1 MKSKILAGL
10 LSVTIAFALW
20 FYVINVVNPDYEET
34 YYDVPV
40 VLQNESI
47 LTERGLMIIGDAPT
61 VTLRLKGN
69 RSDLVGINNSNLS
82 VMANV
87 SGIAA
92 PGEHLVSYTPS
103 YPGNIP
109 NNAISVQKHDP
120 DFITLQVAKMLTKT
134 VDVKLNYIG
143 SVAEGFIADKE
154 NAVVDYTSIELS
166 GPEDV
171 VKRITQAVVDV
182 DMDQK
187 SETVVGEYIYALCD
201 AQGEPVDAQYVT
213 TNVEKLNLSVK
224 VQRVKEITLKVD
236 VVSGGGANDKNT
248 IITMSTEKI
257 QVTGSDAILED
268 LEELKVGT
276 VELGEILEDQV
287 LTFPIVMPA
296 GIHNETGIT
305 EVEVGVKFEGLTTK
319 TLNLTDFKTVN
330 IPAGMSAQLIT
341 QALEVVVRGPEK
353 SVNAITAEDCTVTV
367 DLSGAQPGSA
377 TIKAEIGTSGS
388 YSEVGAVGAYS
399 VSATVKKIG

>member
-40 VLQNESI
+40 VLQNESV
-47 LTERGLMIIGDAPT
+47 LTERGLMIIGEVPA

-69 RSDLVGINNSNLS
+69 RSDLVEVNSSNLS

-87 SGIAA
+87 AGIAA

-109 NNAISVQKHDP
+109 SNAISVQKHDP
-120 DFITLQVAKMLTKT
+120 DYITLQVAKMLTKT

-154 NAVVDYTSIELS
+154 NAVVDYASIELS

-171 VKRITQAVVDV
+171 VRKITQAVVDIH
-182 DMDQK
+182 MDQM
-187 SETVVGEYIYALCD
+187 SETVVGEYVYTLCD
-201 AQGEPVDAQYVT
+201 AKGEPVDAQYVT
-213 TNVEKLNLSVK
+213 TNVEKLNVSVT
-224 VQRVKEITLKVD
+224 VQRVKEISLKVD
-236 VVSGGGANDKNT
+236 VIAGGGANTENT
-248 IITMSTEKI
+248 VITMSTEKI
-257 QVTGSDAILED
+257 QVTGSDAILEN

-276 VELGEILEDQV
+276 VDLGEILEDTV
-287 LTFPIVMPA
+287 LKFPIVLPT

-305 EVEVGVKFEGLTTK
+305 EVEVGVKFEDLTTK
-319 TLNLTDFKTVN
+319 TLNLTGFKTVN
-330 IPAGMSAQLIT
+330 VPAGMSVQLIT

-353 SVNAITAEDCTVTV
+353 YVNEITAKDCSVTV

-377 TIKAEIGTSGS
+377 TIKAEITTSANF
-388 YSEVGAVGAYS
+388 SEVGAVGAYS
-399 VSATVKKIG
+399 VSATVRKNG

>member
-10 LSVTIAFALW
+10 LSVTIAFVLW

-120 DFITLQVAKMLTKT
+120 DLITLQVAKMLTKT

-166 GPEDV
+166 GPEEV

-182 DMDQK
+182 NMDQK
-187 SETVVGEYIYALCD
+187 NETVVGEYVYALCD

-236 VVSGGGANDKNT
+236 VIAGGGANDKNT

-276 VELGEILEDQV
+276 VELSEILEDRV
-287 LTFPIVMPA
+287 LTFPIVLPT

-305 EVEVGVKFEGLTTK
+305 EVEVGVKFENLTTK
-319 TLNLTDFKTVN
+319 TLNLTEFKTVN
-330 IPAGMSAQLIT
+330 IPSGMSVQLIT

-353 SVNAITAEDCTVTV
+353 YVSTITAEDCTVTV

-377 TIKAEIGTSGS
+377 TIKAQIGTSSS
-388 YSEVGAVGAYS
+388 YGEVGAVGAYS
-399 VSATVKKIG
+399 VSATVRKIG